1 MASPLSQHKFPKR
14 GFNQTVIS
22 ITSRE
27 FPPSGGLPE
36 PYPLPATLLTL
47 GLWL

>member
-1 MASPLSQHKFPKR
+1 MGKRLIVKR
-14 GFNQTVIS
+14 GCDRTVIS
-22 ITSRE
+22 ITSWE
-27 FPPSGGLPE
+27 FHPGMVLMQ

>member
-1 MASPLSQHKFPKR
+1 MGQKSICNI
-14 GFNQTVIS
+14 GFNRTAIS
-22 ITSRE
+22 VTSWDLH
-27 FPPSGGLPE
+27 PSGGLPK

>member
-1 MASPLSQHKFPKR
+1 MEKR
-14 GFNQTVIS
+14 SMIKNGFVGRLLAAA
-22 ITSRE
+22 SRE
-27 FPPSGGLPE
+27 FHPCMGLMQ

>member
-1 MASPLSQHKFPKR
+1 LH
-14 GFNQTVIS
+14 
-22 ITSRE
+22 
-27 FPPSGGLPE
+27 PSGGLPK